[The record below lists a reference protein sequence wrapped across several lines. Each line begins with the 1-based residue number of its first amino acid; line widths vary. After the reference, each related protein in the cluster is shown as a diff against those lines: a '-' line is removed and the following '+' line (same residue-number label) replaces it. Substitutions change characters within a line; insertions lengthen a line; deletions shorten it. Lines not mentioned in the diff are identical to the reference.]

1 MLGSFLN
8 SGAPHRAKPRRA
20 LAPQRDPR
28 SGSAHSYEHEP
39 SQKVVIAT
47 RRDWPGGELEATSWR
62 VASMEA
68 LPLPQSVAAW
78 LQVVDEGLY
87 LSRARGAQRPARA
100 PYLRPRTHAGGFQL
114 SKGSQKSGLSSRPDR
129 ACNHASFARVNRRT
143 PPLTRGSGP
152 RRRRLARSAHA
163 IEASALRARP
173 RWRPPEAAR
182 DLRPH
187 VLASVTS

>member
-20 LAPQRDPR
+20 LAPQRECALVRARAIPE
-28 SGSAHSYEHEP
+28 G
-39 SQKVVIAT
+39 
-47 RRDWPGGELEATSWR
+47 RDRDAARLAGWRELEATSWR

-187 VLASVTS
+187 GVLRRRLQ